1 MYVFSMSNVYQ
12 INMFMKIKSLGVGLL
27 ASLCFFSCGKKEEAT
42 QLVRPVKVTTVTSQ
56 NVIQKDYS
64 GVVDVVKF
72 VNLAFRVSGQIIQ
85 LPIVEGQKVKQGDLI
100 AQIDPR
106 EINLQYEAAKAAY
119 ETAKAQLERNTRL
132 LERQAVSQQEME
144 MARSSYEQARSNY
157 EAQQN
162 NLSDTYL
169 RAPFSGSITK
179 RAVENYQRVNAGET
193 IAQLMDSKD
202 LQIYFTLPDNSLSWV
217 QGPNKSFTVEF
228 DVYKGIKFNAI
239 LKEYV
244 EASPDG
250 TGIPVFLTIND
261 PRFNKDKYDIKPGFS
276 CNVTMS
282 VQLDNKNLEYPYVP
296 LTAVFGSPE
305 SKQQNVWVYNPST
318 STVSM
323 RAIQTGSLIDANKIL
338 VTNGLKN
345 GEIVV
350 IAGVT
355 QITDGEKV
363 KVLK

>member
-1 MYVFSMSNVYQ
+1 MSMK
-12 INMFMKIKSLGVGLL
+12 MKSLCVALF
-27 ASLCFFSCGKKEEAT
+27 STLCLFSCGKKEEAASPI
-42 QLVRPVKVTTVTSQ
+42 RPVKVTTVTSR
-56 NVIQKDYS
+56 NEIRKDYS

-72 VNLAFRVSGQIIQ
+72 VNLAFRVPGQIIQ

-100 AQIDPR
+100 AQVDPR

-144 MARSSYEQARSNY
+144 MARSNYEQARSNY
-157 EAQQN
+157 AAQQN
-162 NLSDTYL
+162 NLADTYL

-179 RAVENYQRVNAGET
+179 RPVENYQRVNAGET
-193 IAQLMDSKD
+193 IAQLIDSKD
-202 LQIYFTLPDNSLSWV
+202 LQIYFTLPDNSLSLI
-217 QGPNKSFTVEF
+217 QGNNKSFTVEF
-228 DVYKGIKFNAI
+228 EIYKGIRFSAA

-261 PRFNKDKYDIKPGFS
+261 PRFNKDDYDIKSGFS
-276 CNVTMS
+276 CNVTM
-282 VQLDNKNLEYPYVP
+282 VVTLDNKNLEYPYVP

-305 SKQQNVWVYNPST
+305 SKQQNVWIYNPT
-318 STVSM
+318 TGIVNK
-323 RAIQTGSLIDANKIL
+323 RAIQTGVLVDENNIL

-350 IAGVT
+350 TAGVT